1 MLDLLRHL
9 RIADLADVL
18 IVAVLAYWLITVIRG
33 TRAVQM
39 LIGLVALALLFT
51 GSQYFEMYTLSW
63 ILSSFLSSLILVI
76 VVLFQ
81 NEIRRALTQVG
92 RGRMFGERRARTEII
107 DEVARAAATL
117 AARRIGAIMVL
128 ERKTPLAEFLEAGTE
143 IAARVSRELLF
154 TIFLPASPLHDGA
167 VVIRHGRIAVAGAF
181 LPLTSNPVVSKA
193 LGSRH
198 RAALGLSEET
208 DAAVVV
214 VSEEEGHISLA
225 IEGRLTRALDAGSLR
240 AALEQ
245 LSIP

>member
-1 MLDLLRHL
+1 
-9 RIADLADVL
+9 
-18 IVAVLAYWLITVIRG
+18 
-33 TRAVQM
+33 
-39 LIGLVALALLFT
+39 
-51 GSQYFEMYTLSW
+51 
-63 ILSSFLSSLILVI
+63 
-76 VVLFQ
+76 
-81 NEIRRALTQVG
+81 
-92 RGRMFGERRARTEII
+92 
-107 DEVARAAATL
+107 
-117 AARRIGAIMVL
+117 
-128 ERKTPLAEFLEAGTE
+128 
-143 IAARVSRELLF
+143 
-154 TIFLPASPLHDGA
+154 